1 MDSKINL
8 NKYYSN
14 FQENFLDHVIK
25 ESTKNINDQ
34 KKKKQN
40 SDFIKKIYFNKFVDI
55 KWNEITKLKKS
66 DFINK
71 AIINTKIKDPN
82 YLEIGSFRN
91 QNFDLIKTK
100 NKISVDPDPNAG
112 AKFLGTSDDFF
123 FQNNKKFDV
132 IFIDGLHHYDQCHKD
147 AINSFNCL
155 NKNGYLFFHDLVPRN
170 FFEEYIPQSSP
181 VWTGDVWKVSIE
193 LAKTKGIVFKVIL
206 AYHGLGMLKKI
217 EENIDFYT
225 DDKKKLQNL
234 RFKDFMELNEVVN
247 YEKAEF
253 AYENFI

>member
-71 AIINTKIKDPN
+71 AIINTKIKD
-82 YLEIGSFRN
+82 
-91 QNFDLIKTK
+91 
-100 NKISVDPDPNAG
+100 
-112 AKFLGTSDDFF
+112 
-123 FQNNKKFDV
+123 
-132 IFIDGLHHYDQCHKD
+132 
-147 AINSFNCL
+147 
-155 NKNGYLFFHDLVPRN
+155 
-170 FFEEYIPQSSP
+170 
-181 VWTGDVWKVSIE
+181 
-193 LAKTKGIVFKVIL
+193 
-206 AYHGLGMLKKI
+206 
-217 EENIDFYT
+217 
-225 DDKKKLQNL
+225 
-234 RFKDFMELNEVVN
+234 FMELNEIVN

>member
-1 MDSKINL
+1 M
-8 NKYYSN
+8 
-14 FQENFLDHVIK
+14 
-25 ESTKNINDQ
+25 
-34 KKKKQN
+34 
-40 SDFIKKIYFNKFVDI
+40 
-55 KWNEITKLKKS
+55 
-66 DFINK
+66 
-71 AIINTKIKDPN
+71 
-82 YLEIGSFRN
+82 
-91 QNFDLIKTK
+91 
-100 NKISVDPDPNAG
+100 
-112 AKFLGTSDDFF
+112 
-123 FQNNKKFDV
+123 
-132 IFIDGLHHYDQCHKD
+132 
-147 AINSFNCL
+147 
-155 NKNGYLFFHDLVPRN
+155 PRN

-206 AYHGLGMLKKI
+206 ADHGLGMLKKI